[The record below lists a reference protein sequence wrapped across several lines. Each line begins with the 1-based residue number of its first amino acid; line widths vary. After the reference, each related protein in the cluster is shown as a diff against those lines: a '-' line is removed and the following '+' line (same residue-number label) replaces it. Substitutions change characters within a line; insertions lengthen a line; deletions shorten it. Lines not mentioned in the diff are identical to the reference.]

1 MGSQI
6 YLDYNATTP
15 VDLRVREAMQP
26 YFETVFGNPSAA
38 HAHGREAKAALERV
52 REALAGLL
60 GSTDKDEIIFVSSG
74 TEADNL
80 AVLGTALAYQERGK
94 HIITSAVEHP
104 AVLESCAALEKRGFS
119 VTYMPVDGE
128 GMFDLE
134 ELRRKIRPDT
144 ILVSLMHGNNE
155 TGVLF
160 PLEQVGVLLKERG
173 ILFHTD
179 AVQSFGKVPLD
190 VRRVC
195 LDLVSLSAHKIYG
208 PKGVAALYARRGVH
222 LHPLLRGGGQERGR
236 RAGTENVPA
245 IVGLG
250 EAARIMALEMH
261 AEGERI
267 RQLRDRL
274 EGGVVARIEGVQVN
288 GSKNPRLPHTS
299 NLAFNGIEAQTLV
312 AALDLEGVAV
322 SAGSACH
329 VGSVLPSHVL
339 RAMRLSPAELAGS
352 IRVSLGRPTREA
364 DIDRVLDIL
373 PSLVARLREHA
384 SAAR

>member
-1 MGSQI
+1 MESKI

-15 VDLRVREAMQP
+15 VDPRAREAMQP
-26 YFETVFGNPSAA
+26 YFETAFGNPSAA
-38 HAHGREAKAALERV
+38 HALGREAKAALERA
-52 REALAGLL
+52 RETLAGLL

-80 AVLGTALAYQERGK
+80 ALLGTALAYQERGR
-94 HIITSAVEHP
+94 HIIASAVEHP

-119 VTYMPVDGE
+119 VTVLPVDGE
-128 GMFDLE
+128 GMLDLE
-134 ELRRKIRPDT
+134 ELRRTVRPDT
-144 ILVSLMHGNNE
+144 ILVSLMHANNE

-160 PLEQVGVLLKERG
+160 PLDQVGVLLKERG

-208 PKGVAALYARRGVH
+208 PKGVGALYARRGVR

-250 EAARIMALEMH
+250 EAARIMSLEMPH
-261 AEGERI
+261 EGERI
-267 RQLRDRL
+267 RRLRDRL
-274 EGGVVARIEGVQVN
+274 EAGVAARIEGVRVN
-288 GSKNPRLPHTS
+288 GHESPRLTHTS
-299 NLAFNGIEAQTLV
+299 NLAFDGIEAQTLV
-312 AALDLEGVAV
+312 AALDLEGIAV

-329 VGSVLPSHVL
+329 VGSVQPSHVL
-339 RAMRLSPAELAGS
+339 RAMRLKPAQLQGS
-352 IRVSLGRPTREA
+352 IRISLGRPTRDA
-364 DIDRVLDIL
+364 DIDRVLEIL
-373 PSLVARLREHA
+373 PPLVARLREHA
-384 SAAR
+384 PAAR